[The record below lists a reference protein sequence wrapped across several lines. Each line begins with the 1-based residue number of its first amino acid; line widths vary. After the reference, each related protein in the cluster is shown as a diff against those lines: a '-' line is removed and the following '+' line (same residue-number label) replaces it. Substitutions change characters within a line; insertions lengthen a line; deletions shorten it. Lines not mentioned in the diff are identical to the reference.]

1 MKGQVMPSCIE
12 MATEEL
18 QDLTAET
25 KETVATQQANENR
38 KFGSVDLWNRQRQMK
53 QASGFLRKWQY
64 N

>member
-1 MKGQVMPSCIE
+1 MKGQVMPSYVQ

-18 QDLTAET
+18 QQLTVET

-38 KFGSVDLWNRQRQMK
+38 KFGAVDLWNRQRQMK